1 VQSPPPKYP
10 DPPKQPTDIPEQLN
24 ENVERWYL
32 PDVDGDGVGSQ
43 MPLYTDWIGEGVN
56 GPFTVNN
63 HPQGWVPYK
72 PLTNNHWDNCPE
84 TYNPNQED
92 SDNDGWGDVCD
103 PEPLIPYN
111 ATQAK

>member
-1 VQSPPPKYP
+1 MFARVGV
-10 DPPKQPTDIPEQLN
+10 KQPTFTPPELDEKVEQWYHPDI
-24 ENVERWYL
+24 
-32 PDVDGDGVGSQ
+32 DGDGVGTGFSG
-43 MPLYTDWIGEGVN
+43 PPEN